1 MPAGRVAGSTPSN
14 RSARASPRAGATAPK
29 CGPVRVDRIGTGAPA
44 SSRTRRQ
51 LYEARQRRWALAV
64 AGLSTGAVLVAL
76 VVLVPLAPGWAAVRR
91 SFFNGA
97 VFAETFPG
105 LLQAFLLD
113 VAIFAWCGPAIAL
126 VGLAVALARDVRAP
140 AATPLRLFGILYTDV
155 FRGLPVILVIYLI
168 GFGVPGLGL
177 PRPWNSPYIWGSLA
191 LILVYSAYVAEVIR
205 SGIEGVH
212 ESQRAAAASLGLSE
226 GDTMRYVV
234 LPQAIRSVVPA
245 NMNLF
250 VALQK
255 DVALLSFIGPV
266 EIFRQAGVYKSL
278 LANFTPYVGAALI
291 FLAITIPATRYA
303 DYLMTKERRARS

>member
-1 MPAGRVAGSTPSN
+1 MPVTKAEAAAAEP
-14 RSARASPRAGATAPK
+14 PRAPRPAP
-29 CGPVRVDRIGTGAPA
+29 
-44 SSRTRRQ
+44 SRTRRQ
-51 LYEARQRRWALAV
+51 LYEARQRRRSLAI
-64 AGLSTGAVLVAL
+64 AGLSTGTVILAL
-76 VVLVPLAPGWAAVRR
+76 VVLIPMAPGWGAVKR
-91 SFFNGA
+91 SFFDGE
-97 VFAETFPG
+97 VFAQTFPG

-113 VAIFAWCGPAIAL
+113 VAIFAWCAPAIAL
-126 VGLAVALARDVRAP
+126 LGLVIALCRDVRAP
-140 AATPLRLFGILYTDV
+140 ALYPLRLFGIVFTDI

-205 SGIEGVH
+205 SGIDSIH
-212 ESQRAAAASLGLSE
+212 HSQRAAAASLGLSE
-226 GDTMRYVV
+226 ADTMRFVV
-234 LPQAIRSVVPA
+234 LPQAIRRVVPA

-250 VALQK
+250 IALQK

-303 DYLMTKERRARS
+303 DYLMNRQARARS